1 MAYVVS
7 LKQFEGPLDLLLH
20 LISRAKVDI
29 KDIFVSEITEQY
41 LASLQGID
49 ELDMDVA
56 SEFLTMAATLLEIKS
71 RALLP
76 RPPQP
81 EDEDGETPEQAL
93 IRRLEEYKLY
103 KESAGRMKEFEQA
116 AMKVFS
122 KLPEEYPLP
131 PQPVEL
137 TGLSLDGLVRA
148 MERILARQAQVDEPG
163 RVFRAIT
170 RDRFTIEQCVFNLT
184 ARLRKGPVLFTDML
198 SPEVTRDEIVTYF
211 MAMLE
216 LLKLGRLRARQE
228 HAYDDILILPGKG
241 DGEDGKQRE
250 SDAEGTDGR
259 EPDEHDADARDA
271 DAPAGDAGA

>member
-1 MAYVVS
+1 MTEINYK
-7 LKQFEGPLDLLLH
+7 LDTFEGPLDLLLH
-20 LISRAKVDI
+20 LITRAKVDI

-41 LASLQGID
+41 LASLEGID

-76 RPPQP
+76 RPPKP
-81 EDEDGETPEQAL
+81 EEEDGESPEQAL

-116 AMKVFS
+116 AMQVFS

-137 TGLSLDGLVRA
+137 TGLTLNGLVRA
-148 MERILARQAQVDEPG
+148 LERIIARQTQEADPG

-170 RDRFTIEQCVFNLT
+170 RDKFTIEQCTFNLT
-184 ARLRKGPVLFTDML
+184 ARLRKGPVLFSDML
-198 SPEVTRDEIVTYF
+198 SQDVTRDEIVSYF

-216 LLKLGRLRARQE
+216 LLKLGKLHARQE
-228 HAYDDILILPGKG
+228 QIFEDILILPGRK
-241 DGEDGKQRE
+241 DGEEEDEERHAEDG
-250 SDAEGTDGR
+250 
-259 EPDEHDADARDA
+259 ADAA
-271 DAPAGDAGA
+271 AHG

>member
-20 LISRAKVDI
+20 LISKAKVDI

-41 LASLQGID
+41 LESMKSVD
-49 ELDMDVA
+49 ELDMETA
-56 SEFLTMAATLLEIKS
+56 SEFLMMAATLLEIKS

-76 RPPQP
+76 RPPKP
-81 EDEDGETPEQAL
+81 EEEGEESPEQAL

-116 AMKVFS
+116 AMQVFS
-122 KLPEEYPLP
+122 KLPEEYPLL

-148 MERILARQAQVDEPG
+148 LERIIARQVQTDEPG
-163 RVFRAIT
+163 RVIRAIV
-170 RDRFTIEQCVFNLT
+170 RDKFTIEQCVFNLT
-184 ARLRKGPVLFTDML
+184 SRLKKGPVLFTDML
-198 SPEVTRDEIVTYF
+198 SAQVTRNEIVSYF

-216 LLKLGRLRARQE
+216 LLKLGRLHAQQE
-228 HAYDDILILPGKG
+228 QVYDDILILPGRR
-241 DGEDGKQRE
+241 DGIDDGT
-250 SDAEGTDGR
+250 A
-259 EPDEHDADARDA
+259 DA
-271 DAPAGDAGA
+271 DAPADA

>member
-7 LKQFEGPLDLLLH
+7 LSQFEGPLDLLLH
-20 LISRAKVDI
+20 LISKAKVDI

-41 LASLQGID
+41 LASLEGVG

-76 RPPQP
+76 RPPA
-81 EDEDGETPEQAL
+81 ETEEGEESPEQAL

-103 KESAGRMKEFEQA
+103 KESAGRMKEFEKT
-116 AMKVFS
+116 AMQVFS

-131 PQPVEL
+131 PQPIEL

-148 MERILARQAQVDEPG
+148 LERIIARQTQQADPG

-170 RDRFTIEQCVFNLT
+170 RDKFTIEQCVFNLT
-184 ARLRKGPVLFTDML
+184 SRLKKGPVLFTDML
-198 SPEVTRDEIVTYF
+198 SDQVTRDEIVSYF

-216 LLKLGRLRARQE
+216 LLKLGRLHAEQE
-228 HAYDDILILPGKG
+228 QAYDDILILPGRRNG
-241 DGEDGKQRE
+241 EDGEDGTNA
-250 SDAEGTDGR
+250 S
-259 EPDEHDADARDA
+259 
-271 DAPAGDAGA
+271 

>member
-1 MAYVVS
+1 MYYVS

-20 LISRAKVDI
+20 LITRAKVDI

-41 LASLQGID
+41 LASMGSVD
-49 ELDMDVA
+49 ELDMDTA

-76 RPPQP
+76 RPPEP
-81 EDEDGETPEQAL
+81 TEDGEETPEQTL

-116 AMKVFS
+116 AMQVFS

-148 MERILARQAQVDEPG
+148 LERILARQTQEGARIPLHHPRPVHHRAV
-163 RVFRAIT
+163 RVQPRLAAEKGARA
-170 RDRFTIEQCVFNLT
+170 VYGY
-184 ARLRKGPVLFTDML
+184 ALR
-198 SPEVTRDEIVTYF
+198 R
-211 MAMLE
+211 
-216 LLKLGRLRARQE
+216 
-228 HAYDDILILPGKG
+228 
-241 DGEDGKQRE
+241 
-250 SDAEGTDGR
+250 
-259 EPDEHDADARDA
+259 
-271 DAPAGDAGA
+271 GDAG

>member
-20 LISRAKVDI
+20 LITKAKVDI
-29 KDIFVSEITEQY
+29 RDIFISEITEQY
-41 LASLQGID
+41 LASMQGLD
-49 ELDMDVA
+49 ELDMDMA

-81 EDEDGETPEQAL
+81 DEEDGETPEQAL

-131 PQPVEL
+131 PQSVEL
-137 TGLSLDGLVRA
+137 TGLSLQGLVKA
-148 MERILARQAQVDEPG
+148 LERILARQTQEEEPG
-163 RVFRAIT
+163 RVFRSIT

-184 ARLRKGPVLFTDML
+184 ARLRRGPVLFSDML
-198 SPEVTRDEIVTYF
+198 SDQVTRDEIVSYF

-216 LLKLGRLRARQE
+216 LLKLGRLHARQE
-228 HAYDDILILPGKG
+228 HAYDDILILPAGREE
-241 DGEDGKQRE
+241 EDGKQK
-250 SDAEGTDGR
+250 DG
-259 EPDEHDADARDA
+259 ENASNGA
-271 DAPAGDAGA
+271 DAPAGA

>member
-41 LASLQGID
+41 LASLHGLD

-81 EDEDGETPEQAL
+81 EDEEGETPEQAL

-137 TGLSLDGLVRA
+137 TGLSLEGLVRA

-228 HAYDDILILPGKG
+228 RAYDDILILPGRG
-241 DGEDGKQRE
+241 DGEDGERRE
-250 SDAEGTDGR
+250 LQKDADGTDTSGS
-259 EPDEHDADARDA
+259 DARDA
-271 DAPAGDAGA
+271 DTSAGNAGA

>member
-1 MAYVVS
+1 MAYVVTLS
-7 LKQFEGPLDLLLH
+7 QFEGPLDLLLH
-20 LISRAKVDI
+20 LITRAKVDI

-41 LASLQGID
+41 LASLEGID

-76 RPPQP
+76 RPPEP
-81 EDEDGETPEQAL
+81 TEEGEETPEQAL

-103 KESAGRMKEFEQA
+103 KESAGKMKDFEKA
-116 AMKVFS
+116 AMQVFS

-148 MERILARQAQVDEPG
+148 LERIIARQTQTEEPG

-170 RDRFTIEQCVFNLT
+170 RDRFTIEQCTFNLT
-184 ARLRKGPVLFTDML
+184 SRLRKGPVLFTDML
-198 SPEVTRDEIVTYF
+198 SDQVTRDEIVSYF

-216 LLKLGRLRARQE
+216 LLKLGKLHAEQE
-228 HAYDDILILPGKG
+228 QAFDDILILPGRR
-241 DGEDGKQRE
+241 DGEDGE
-250 SDAEGTDGR
+250 DT
-259 EPDEHDADARDA
+259 ADT
-271 DAPAGDAGA
+271 APAGA

>member
-1 MAYVVS
+1 
-7 LKQFEGPLDLLLH
+7 
-20 LISRAKVDI
+20 
-29 KDIFVSEITEQY
+29 QY
-41 LASLQGID
+41 LASLDGLD

-76 RPPQP
+76 RPPEP
-81 EDEDGETPEQAL
+81 GEEGEETPEQAL

-103 KESAGRMKEFEQA
+103 KESAGRMKEFEKA
-116 AMKVFS
+116 AMQVFS

-148 MERILARQAQVDEPG
+148 LERIIARQTQEDEPG
-163 RVFRAIT
+163 RVFRSIT

-198 SPEVTRDEIVTYF
+198 SPHVTRDEIVSYF

-216 LLKLGRLRARQE
+216 LLKLGRLHAEQE
-228 HAYDDILILPGKG
+228 QAYDDILILPGRRNEE
-241 DGEDGKQRE
+241 DGEDGT
-250 SDAEGTDGR
+250 DA
-259 EPDEHDADARDA
+259 
-271 DAPAGDAGA
+271 AGAGGAGETGA

>member
-1 MAYVVS
+1 MAYYVS

-20 LISRAKVDI
+20 LITRAKVDI

-41 LASLQGID
+41 LASLEGID
-49 ELDMDVA
+49 ELDMDTA

-81 EDEDGETPEQAL
+81 GEEDEETPEQAL

-103 KESAGRMKEFEQA
+103 KETAGRMKEFERA
-116 AMKVFS
+116 AMQAVS

-131 PQPVEL
+131 PPQIEL
-137 TGLSLDGLVRA
+137 TGLSLEGLVRA
-148 MERILARQAQVDEPG
+148 LERILARQAQDGETG

-170 RDRFTIEQCVFNLT
+170 RDRFTVDQCVYNLT

-198 SPEVTRDEIVTYF
+198 SEEVTRDEIVTYF

-216 LLKLGRLRARQE
+216 LIRLGRL
-228 HAYDDILILPGKG
+228 HAQQDAVFGDILMTPGRKE
-241 DGEDGKQRE
+241 DDGKDD
-250 SDAEGTDGR
+250 DAVS
-259 EPDEHDADARDA
+259 A
-271 DAPAGDAGA
+271 

>member
-7 LKQFEGPLDLLLH
+7 LTQFEGPLDLLLH
-20 LISRAKVDI
+20 LISKAKVDI

-41 LASLQGID
+41 LASLDGLD

-76 RPPQP
+76 RPPKE
-81 EDEDGETPEQAL
+81 EDEDGESPEQAL

-116 AMKVFS
+116 AMMVFS

-137 TGLSLDGLVRA
+137 TGLSLGGLVRA
-148 MERILARQAQVDEPG
+148 LERIIARQTQESDPG
-163 RVFRAIT
+163 RVFRSIT
-170 RDRFTIEQCVFNLT
+170 RDKFTIEQCVFNLT
-184 ARLRKGPVLFTDML
+184 SRLKKGPVLFSDML
-198 SPEVTRDEIVTYF
+198 SGDVTRDEIVSYF

-216 LLKLGRLRARQE
+216 LLKLGRLHARQE
-228 HAYDDILILPGKG
+228 NAFDDILILPGKKG
-241 DGEDGKQRE
+241 DADGEDGT
-250 SDAEGTDGR
+250 DAAER
-259 EPDEHDADARDA
+259 
-271 DAPAGDAGA
+271 

>member
-1 MAYVVS
+1 MYYVS

-20 LISRAKVDI
+20 LITRAKVDI

-41 LASLQGID
+41 LASMGSVD
-49 ELDMDVA
+49 ELDMDTA

-76 RPPQP
+76 RPPEP
-81 EDEDGETPEQAL
+81 TEDGEETPL

-116 AMKVFS
+116 AMQVFS

-148 MERILARQAQVDEPG
+148 LERILARQTQEEEPG
-163 RVFRAIT
+163 RVFRSIT
-170 RDRFTIEQCVFNLT
+170 RDRFTIEQCVFNL
-184 ARLRKGPVLFTDML
+184 ASRLKKGPVLFTDML
-198 SPEVTRDEIVTYF
+198 SDEVTRDEIVSYF

-216 LLKLGRLRARQE
+216 LLKLGRLHAQQE
-228 HAYDDILILPGKG
+228 HVFDDILILPGRRDEDG
-241 DGEDGKQRE
+241 DGEPADESAADGE
-250 SDAEGTDGR
+250 PTDGDR
-259 EPDEHDADARDA
+259 
-271 DAPAGDAGA
+271 

>member
-20 LISRAKVDI
+20 LITRAKVDI

-41 LASLQGID
+41 LASLEGID

-76 RPPQP
+76 RPPKP
-81 EDEDGETPEQAL
+81 EEEGEESPEQAL

-103 KESAGRMKEFEQA
+103 KESAGRMKEFELA
-116 AMKVFS
+116 AMQVFS

-148 MERILARQAQVDEPG
+148 LERIIARQTQEADPG
-163 RVFRAIT
+163 RVFRSIT
-170 RDRFTIEQCVFNLT
+170 RDKLTIEQCTYNLT
-184 ARLRKGPVLFTDML
+184 ARLKKGTVLFTDML
-198 SPEVTRDEIVTYF
+198 SDDVTRDEIVSYF

-216 LLKLGRLRARQE
+216 LLKMGRLHAQQE
-228 HAYDDILILPGKG
+228 KAFDDILILPGRR
-241 DGEDGKQRE
+241 DGEDGEEEEHGK
-250 SDAEGTDGR
+250 DGTDAASDGQQT
-259 EPDEHDADARDA
+259 EA
-271 DAPAGDAGA
+271 

>member
-7 LKQFEGPLDLLLH
+7 LSQFEGPLDLLLH
-20 LISRAKVDI
+20 LITRAKVDI

-41 LASLQGID
+41 LASMEGVG

-76 RPPQP
+76 RPPK
-81 EDEDGETPEQAL
+81 EEEEGEESPEQAL

-103 KESAGRMKEFEQA
+103 KESAGRMKEFELA
-116 AMKVFS
+116 AMQVFS

-137 TGLSLDGLVRA
+137 TGLTVSGLVRA
-148 MERILARQAQVDEPG
+148 LERIIARQTQTDEPG
-163 RVFRAIT
+163 RVFRSIT
-170 RDRFTIEQCVFNLT
+170 RDKFTIEQCTYNLT

-198 SPEVTRDEIVTYF
+198 SDQVTRDEIVSYF

-216 LLKLGRLRARQE
+216 LLKIGRLHAQQE
-228 HAYDDILILPGKG
+228 KAFDDILILPGRRDG
-241 DGEDGKQRE
+241 EGEDDGEDG
-250 SDAEGTDGR
+250 
-259 EPDEHDADARDA
+259 ADAASGGRQA
-271 DAPAGDAGA
+271 EA